1 MSNKPPPVPPAGRS
15 KKDPAQDRRDAH
27 AEVQHGHAPVENTK
41 EQGGPG
47 NIHQNTTNQGYQQ
60 DR

>member
-15 KKDPAQDRRDAH
+15 KKGPAQEHRDARGN
-27 AEVQHGHAPVENTK
+27 AQHGHAPVENTK
-41 EQGGPG
+41 EQGHQG

>member
-1 MSNKPPPVPPAGRS
+1 MSNRSPPVPPAGRS
-15 KKDPAQDRRDAH
+15 KKGPAQRQPAPRDEA
-27 AEVQHGHAPVENTK
+27 QHGRAPVENTK
-41 EQGGPG
+41 EQAEQG